1 MQVTDEIF
9 SLLKIIGKVHIP
21 QIENNLVFN
30 GSIKLFS
37 GCNPRLEVD
46 EDQLKLCSHD
56 LLDKLLAK
64 TDKLDK
70 KIKSE
75 ELVSFVNSI
84 SDSFLRLNHVG
95 ISYAVADIDS
105 EISLI
110 KNLVQNT
117 SFNLFE
123 EPSGDPKTKWLFVGN
138 STDWESPLF
147 EIVLTSEVNTPENLW
162 RPHFQIDIDTN
173 LEQQKLEKYLTDCF
187 GSDFVQWKLDIPNY
201 GVVLEMGMLGSVHGT
216 KIYLGVSTNLRNTK
230 YHREKILQK
239 LQ

>member
-1 MQVTDEIF
+1 MQVTNEI
-9 SLLKIIGKVHIP
+9 SDLLKIIGKGHIP

-30 GSIKLFS
+30 ESIKLFS
-37 GCNPRLEVD
+37 GGHPLLELD
-46 EDQLKLCSHD
+46 EDQLKLCGHD

-75 ELVSFVNSI
+75 ELAAFVSI

-95 ISYAVADIDS
+95 ISYAVANIDS
-105 EISLI
+105 EVSLI

-117 SFNLFE
+117 SFNLYE
-123 EPSGDPKTKWLFVGN
+123 ESSGDPKAKWLFVGDTTN
-138 STDWESPLF
+138 WESSLF
-147 EIVLTSEVNTPENLW
+147 EIVLTEDINNPENLW

-173 LEQQKLEKYLTDCF
+173 LEQQKLEKHLTDCF

-216 KIYLGVSTNLRNTK
+216 KIYLGVSTILRNTK

>member
-1 MQVTDEIF
+1 MKVVDEI
-9 SLLKIIGKVHIP
+9 SNLLKIIGKTHSP
-21 QIENNLVFN
+21 QVEKYLVFE

-37 GCNPRLEVD
+37 GDNQLLEVD
-46 EDQLKLCSHD
+46 ESQLKLCGHD
-56 LLDKLLAK
+56 LLNRLLAK
-64 TDKLDK
+64 TDKLDQ

-75 ELVSFVNSI
+75 ELSNFLNSI

-105 EISLI
+105 EIFLI
-110 KNLVQNT
+110 KSIVRNT
-117 SFNLFE
+117 SLSLYE
-123 EPSGDPKTKWLFVGN
+123 EPSGDPKAKWLFVGN
-138 STDWESPLF
+138 TDSWESPLF
-147 EIVLTSEVNTPENLW
+147 EIVLTSETNTPENLW

-173 LEQQKLEKYLTDCF
+173 LEQQKLEKYLMDCF
-187 GSDFVQWKLDIPNY
+187 GSDFIQWKLDIPNY
-201 GVVLEMGMLGSVHGT
+201 GVVLEMGMLGSVRGT